1 MAAEVVVFPAGIDI
15 GCTCLPLLCDTVKLS
30 MHVLCRCSVYCE
42 SAFIK
47 KDK

>member
-1 MAAEVVVFPAGIDI
+1 MVVFLAGIDT

-30 MHVLCRCSVYCE
+30 MYVLCRCAVYCE
-42 SAFIK
+42 SAFKK